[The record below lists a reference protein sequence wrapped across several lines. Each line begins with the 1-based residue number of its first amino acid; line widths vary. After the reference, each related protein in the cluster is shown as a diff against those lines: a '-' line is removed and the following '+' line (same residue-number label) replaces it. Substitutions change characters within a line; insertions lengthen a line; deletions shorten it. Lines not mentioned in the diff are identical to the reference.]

1 MTSHKPRI
9 LVIEDEPDIREGFT
23 GILEA
28 HGFSCQGAGSLR
40 EGRAALESFQ
50 PELLLLDL
58 GLPDGHGLD
67 LIREIRKAG
76 SHLPILVITAETT
89 VATAVQAMKEGARDY
104 LEKPIGMDRLLTTVR
119 LAFEEKGLR
128 EQNQN
133 LLHQAAE
140 QHAILGKSPAI
151 VRLRSEIAR
160 LADTELPILVTGEH
174 GTGKELVAR
183 GLHLGSRR
191 FGQPFVAANCA
202 AVPETLMEAEY
213 FGHEKGAFTGA
224 DRERAGL
231 FIEAGEGTL
240 FLDEIGEMPLTLQ
253 ARLLRVLQERE
264 VRALGSSENRPLRC
278 RIVAA
283 TNKDLE
289 EEIAAGNFRE
299 DLYYRIKGLEL
310 NVPPLRERQED
321 IGLLARHFLEE
332 ADVRAED
339 RLAPDSLTWLAAQP
353 WPGNVRQLASLM
365 RAAAVLLEPGE
376 LDPDELAP
384 LLGPQQAMS
393 EASNGADPFLAM
405 ESLKEF
411 RDSVER
417 EFLRRKL
424 EEEGW
429 NVSATARRIGIR
441 RTNLHERLKHHGLK

>member
-1 MTSHKPRI
+1 MTTPLSRI

-28 HGFSCQGAGSLR
+28 NGFSCQGAGSLR
-40 EGRAALESFQ
+40 EGRAALDSFC
-50 PELLLLDL
+50 PDLLLLDL
-58 GLPDGHGLD
+58 GLPDGRGLD
-67 LIREIRKAG
+67 LIPEIRRAG
-76 SHLPILVITAETT
+76 SELPIVVITAETT
-89 VATAVQAMKEGARDY
+89 VATAVKAMKEWARDY

-119 LAFEEKGLR
+119 LALEEKELR
-128 EQNQN
+128 EQNKN
-133 LLHQAAE
+133 LRHQAAE
-140 QHAILGKSPAI
+140 QYAILGESPAI
-151 VRLRSEIAR
+151 QRLRDEIAR
-160 LADTELPILVTGEH
+160 LADTDLPILVTGEN

-191 FGQPFVAANCA
+191 FGEPFLAANCA
-202 AVPETLMEAEY
+202 AVPATLMEAEY

-231 FIEAGEGTL
+231 FVEAGQGTL
-240 FLDEIGEMPLTLQ
+240 FLDEIGEMPLPLQ

-264 VRALGSSENRPLRC
+264 VRALGASESRPLRC

-289 EEIAAGNFRE
+289 TEIAEGRFRE

-310 NVPPLRERQED
+310 MVPPLRERTED
-321 IGLLARHFLEE
+321 IGLLSRHFLEE
-332 ADVRAED
+332 AEGGASKRISSET
-339 RLAPDSLTWLAAQP
+339 LAWLAEQA

-365 RAAAVLLEPGE
+365 RAAAVLLAPGEIEPGA
-376 LDPDELAP
+376 LAP
-384 LLGPQQAMS
+384 LLGSRQTTAQEIEGP
-393 EASNGADPFLAM
+393 NPFFGM

-411 RDSVER
+411 RDHVER

>member
-1 MTSHKPRI
+1 MTTHKPRI

-28 HGFSCQGAGSLR
+28 HGFACQGAGSLR
-40 EGRAALESFQ
+40 EGRAALESFC

-58 GLPDGHGLD
+58 GLPDGNGLE
-67 LIREIRKAG
+67 LIQEIRKTDTQ
-76 SHLPILVITAETT
+76 LPILVITAETT
-89 VATAVQAMKEGARDY
+89 VSTAVEAMKAGARDY

-119 LAFEEKGLR
+119 LAFEERGLR

-133 LLHQAAE
+133 LRHQAAE
-140 QHAILGKSPAI
+140 QYAILGKSAPI
-151 VRLRSEIAR
+151 VQLRAEIER
-160 LADTELPILVTGEH
+160 LADADLPILVTGEN

-183 GLHLGSRR
+183 GLHLGSQR
-191 FGQPFVAANCA
+191 FGQPFVATNCA
-202 AVPETLMEAEY
+202 AIPEPLMEAEY

-231 FIEAGEGTL
+231 FIDAGEGTL
-240 FLDEIGEMPLTLQ
+240 FLDEIGEMPMQLQ

-264 VRALGSSENRPLRC
+264 VRALGSSTSRPLRC
-278 RIVAA
+278 RIIAA

-289 EEIAAGNFRE
+289 TEIAEGRFRE
-299 DLYYRIKGLEL
+299 DLYYRIKGVEL
-310 NVPPLRERQED
+310 KVPPLRERVED
-321 IGLLARHFLEE
+321 VGLLARHFLDE
-332 ADVRAED
+332 ARSGAER
-339 RLAPDSLTWLAAQP
+339 RLSTEALAWLEAQA
-353 WPGNVRQLASLM
+353 WPGNVRQLSSLM
-365 RAAAVLLEPGE
+365 RAAAVLLDPGE
-376 LDPDELAP
+376 ISPQDLAP
-384 LLGPQQAMS
+384 LLGSLQV
-393 EASNGADPFLAM
+393 ASSTATGTEPLYAM